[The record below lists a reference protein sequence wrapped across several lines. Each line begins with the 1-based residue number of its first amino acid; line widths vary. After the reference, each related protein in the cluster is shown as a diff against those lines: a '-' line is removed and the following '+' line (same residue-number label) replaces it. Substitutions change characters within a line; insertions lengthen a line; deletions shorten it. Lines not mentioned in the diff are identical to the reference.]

1 MGARARRG
9 GGGSAGDSG
18 RSFGSAGGRAALE
31 VEDPPLPPFGE
42 GPWGGSGGGGLL
54 LRGRRGGAGGFWLGR
69 LRGARAV
76 LLGSKLNLLLL
87 FLPVAFL
94 GAVLSRPFPRTG
106 EGLALAAALLALVP
120 LAERLGFATESVADQ
135 VGEALG
141 ALLNC
146 SFGNATELI
155 VSIAALRKGQLRVVQ
170 LSMLGSILSNC
181 LLVLGSSLLAGGLR
195 KARHRGIQLFN
206 PGGASASMTLLAL
219 TAFAAAVCTELG
231 GAQGSSPPL
240 PASDVLV
247 VSRGVSVLLLV
258 VYSLFLTFQLYSHT
272 HMFNAPAGMQ
282 AAILA
287 APSLRAYSA
296 SLSSRGGD
304 GTRTGRDLEAGAYA
318 ALRGESFGGGG
329 GSGVDELDPAGSGQ
343 DAMDSESDIAGVQS
357 ELPLWDGIFWLAA
370 ITVTVAVL
378 SEIIVE
384 GIEKGASHQLHIP
397 TSFLSAILLPI
408 VGNAAEH
415 ASAIIF
421 AYRGRM
427 SLTMGIAVGSSV
439 QVATFVLPLCVLLA
453 WAMGQGLSLD
463 LHRFGSLSFIG
474 SVVLVWVA
482 VQDGQGH
489 WLKGV
494 VLVLAYFV
502 LSLAYWVLP
511 WDGKA
516 FGEETP

>member
-1 MGARARRG
+1 
-9 GGGSAGDSG
+9 
-18 RSFGSAGGRAALE
+18 
-31 VEDPPLPPFGE
+31 
-42 GPWGGSGGGGLL
+42 
-54 LRGRRGGAGGFWLGR
+54 
-69 LRGARAV
+69 V

-94 GAVLSRPFPRTG
+94 GAVLARPFPRTG

-206 PGGASASMTLLAL
+206 PGGASASITLLAL

-304 GTRTGRDLEAGAYA
+304 GARIGRDVEAGAYA
-318 ALRGESFGGGG
+318 ALRGESFGGDGH
-329 GSGVDELDPAGSGQ
+329 SGVDELDPACSGQ
-343 DAMDSESDIAGVQS
+343 DASMDSESDVAGVQS
-357 ELPLWDGIFWLAA
+357 ELPLWDGVFWLAA

-378 SEIIVE
+378 SEVIVE

-474 SVVLVWVA
+474 SVFLVWVA

-516 FGEETP
+516 FGEEAP